1 MRQTEHRTALVR
13 GDHSGPD
20 LDNESDEWGGET
32 IDTNELVGKDRRSR
46 LHHWILAVRI
56 SRSNRRMAFNGLGTV
71 VVLCG
76 LAGVLRSVLA
86 RIGTAECGR
95 VALM

>member
-20 LDNESDEWGGET
+20 RNNESDEFGGET
-32 IDTNELVGKDRRSR
+32 IDTNELVGKDYRS
-46 LHHWILAVRI
+46 
-56 SRSNRRMAFNGLGTV
+56 MASNGLGTV

-86 RIGTAECGR
+86 HIGTAECGR